1 MVLGDTEQLLPYP
14 KSQPWLRLVRLLP
27 SHTSVGYFK
36 RERDRFVVMLP
47 LGFWDF
53 VCLFFKII

>member
-1 MVLGDTEQLLPYP
+1 MHGVGGHRAAAAIPQ
-14 KSQPWLRLVRLLP
+14 SQRWLRLVRLLP

-53 VCLFFKII
+53 VYLFF